1 MVHLEVLALVSL
13 GTLVFRY
20 QINGTIKRCCKALN
34 RKSNAIL
41 LLHIVLSVAE
51 VIRYYLRRYQSEYN
65 LPGGSNISGLTKI
78 STSDYNIT
86 YDQNGYRENISIL
99 QQKKSRLPTA
109 NLLDLILMLVQ
120 CHTSLILARDR
131 VWAGHKSILRPVY
144 HSQTFFRV
152 FFTTTSFLLSSPYK
166 SSFLPLF
173 LLPFLQILEKIP
185 TFDTWRDPEQLYRA
199 SVMVNASFVYPRL
212 LVWTLCRLG
221 GVGPLGRRYRDVYT
235 FSIFLSAVVAMHD
248 GGIALGPQLYIAGVG
263 LFVVLER
270 WVARQVLERASGDD
284 ISGGMI
290 VGEGENK
297 QEESP
302 RSRYAPGIG
311 IAKDTVTSIGVE
323 VGDGDDLLTRWGGPL
338 KKGLSAKNRFVDLL
352 SWYGFIEIDT
362 LRSEKI
368 G

>member
-1 MVHLEVLALVSL
+1 MVHFEVLALVSL

-51 VIRYYLRRYQSEYN
+51 VVRYYVRRYYSEYN
-65 LPGGSNISGLTKI
+65 LPDGSNISGLTEI
-78 STSDYNIT
+78 STANYNIT
-86 YDQNGYRENISIL
+86 YDQDGCQEDISIS
-99 QQKKSRLPTA
+99 QQRRFRLPTA
-109 NLLDLILMLVQ
+109 NLLDLTLMLVQ

-152 FFTTTSFLLSSPYK
+152 LFTTTSFLLSSPYK

-270 WVARQVLERASGDD
+270 WVAQRVLERTTRTPGESGVHRGKATAQCGNGDAVLNRGD
-284 ISGGMI
+284 GSAKKEFG
-290 VGEGENK
+290 
-297 QEESP
+297 
-302 RSRYAPGIG
+302 
-311 IAKDTVTSIGVE
+311 AKDR
-323 VGDGDDLLTRWGGPL
+323 L
-338 KKGLSAKNRFVDLL
+338 VDFL
-352 SWYGFIEIDT
+352 SWYGFVEIDK
-362 LRSEKI
+362 LRNGEERLR
-368 G
+368 